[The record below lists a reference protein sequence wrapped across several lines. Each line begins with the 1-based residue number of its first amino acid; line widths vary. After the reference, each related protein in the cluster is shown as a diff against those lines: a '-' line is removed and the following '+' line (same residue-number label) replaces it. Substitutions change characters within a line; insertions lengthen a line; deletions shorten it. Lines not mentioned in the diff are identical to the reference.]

1 MKSKFRQAVDL
12 PFWLIK
18 KWIRKCKYE
27 YWLDDL
33 NKEWREK
40 NTHNDVYLKAPFPD
54 NSLIDIVTVGN
65 LSSGIVNVNY
75 YKTGDEYLSIGN
87 MCSIATDSKFILG
100 GEHHQN
106 CLSTMIEAMPGFS
119 KGHIIVDDD
128 VWIGSGATVMSG
140 VHIGQ
145 GCIVA
150 AGSLVTKDT
159 PPYSIVGGVPAK
171 VIGMRFPKSIADK
184 LLSIDFK
191 KITKDNLKEHLE
203 LLRIPLDEN
212 NVDEIVK
219 KINNL

>member
-1 MKSKFRQAVDL
+1 MKSKFSRAIGL
-12 PFWLIK
+12 PFWLMK
-18 KWIRKCKYE
+18 KWFRKCKYE

-33 NKEWREK
+33 NKEWRKK

-75 YKTGDEYLSIGN
+75 YKTGDEHLSIGN
-87 MCSIATDSKFILG
+87 LCSIATDSKFILV

-106 CLSTMIEAMPGFS
+106 CLSTIIEALPGFS
-119 KGHIIVDDD
+119 KGHIVVDDD
-128 VWIGSGATVMSG
+128 VWIGSGATIMSG

-171 VIGMRFPKSIADK
+171 VIGTRFPKSIADK

-191 KITKDNLKEHLE
+191 KITKDNLKKHLD
-203 LLRIPLDEN
+203 LLRNPLDEN
-212 NVDEIVK
+212 NVDEIVA
-219 KINNL
+219 KINEL

>member
-1 MKSKFRQAVDL
+1 MKSKFSRAIGL
-12 PFWLIK
+12 PFWLMK
-18 KWIRKCKYE
+18 KWFRKCKYE

-33 NKEWREK
+33 NKEWRKK

-75 YKTGDEYLSIGN
+75 YKTGDEHLSIGN
-87 MCSIATDSKFILG
+87 LCSIATDSKFILG

-106 CLSTMIEAMPGFS
+106 CLSTIIEALPGFS
-119 KGHIIVDDD
+119 KGHIVVDDD
-128 VWIGSGATVMSG
+128 VWIGSGATIMSG

-171 VIGMRFPKSIADK
+171 VIGTRFPKSIADK

-191 KITKDNLKEHLE
+191 KITKDNLKKHLD
-203 LLRIPLDEN
+203 LLRNPLDEN
-212 NVDEIVK
+212 NVDEIVA
-219 KINNL
+219 KI

>member
-1 MKSKFRQAVDL
+1 MKSKFSRAIGL
-12 PFWLIK
+12 PFWLMK
-18 KWIRKCKYE
+18 KWFRKCKYE

-33 NKEWREK
+33 NKEWRKK

-75 YKTGDEYLSIGN
+75 YKTGDEHLSIGN
-87 MCSIATDSKFILG
+87 LCSIATDSKFILG

-106 CLSTMIEAMPGFS
+106 CLSTIIEALPGFS
-119 KGHIIVDDD
+119 KGHIVVDDD
-128 VWIGSGATVMSG
+128 VWIGSGATIMSG

-171 VIGMRFPKSIADK
+171 VIGTRFPKSIADK

-191 KITKDNLKEHLE
+191 KITKDNLKKHLD
-203 LLRIPLDEN
+203 LLRNPLDEN
-212 NVDEIVK
+212 NVDEIVA
-219 KINNL
+219 KINEL